1 MKQVSLLLILAVLW
15 LLPSCQPSSGAENGD
30 MVLIPAGEFQ
40 LGMPASDNIPA
51 FMSDRTSSA
60 NAQPMQNLHL
70 DAFYIDR
77 NEVTY
82 ADFLAFKPSARYAEG
97 RANHPVRG
105 ISWYEADAYCL
116 WLGKR
121 LPTEFEWEKAA
132 RGDDGRLFV
141 WGNELDKSK
150 ANFGKTPQPV
160 GSVKTD
166 VSVYGVQDMNGN
178 VSEWTASW
186 YQPYPNSNHQDSNF
200 GENFKVIRGGAYNKR
215 EHGFMEQFA
224 MIPYRNV
231 APPTMRTWNTGF
243 RCARSIPKA
252 ESGTP
257 G

>member
-1 MKQVSLLLILAVLW
+1 MKQATLLLVLVVFSLLPA
-15 LLPSCQPSSGAENGD
+15 CQHSSTPEKES

-40 LGMPASDNIPA
+40 LGMPVSDNIPA

-60 NAQPMQNLHL
+60 NAQPMQNMHL

-77 NEVTY
+77 FEVTY

-105 ISWYEADAYCL
+105 ISWHEADAYCL
-116 WLGKR
+116 WSGKR

-132 RGDDGRLFV
+132 RGEDGRLFV

-160 GSVKTD
+160 GSVKGD

-186 YQPYPNSNHQDSNF
+186 YQPYPKSWHKDANF

-224 MIPYRNV
+224 MVPYRNV

-243 RCARSIPKA
+243 RCAQSVGKT
-252 ESGTP
+252 ESGNP